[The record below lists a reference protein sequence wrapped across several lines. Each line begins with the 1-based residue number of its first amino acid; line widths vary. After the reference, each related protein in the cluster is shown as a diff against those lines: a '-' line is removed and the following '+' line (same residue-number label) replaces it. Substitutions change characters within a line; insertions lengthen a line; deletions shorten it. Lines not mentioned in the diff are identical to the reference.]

1 MRTDNI
7 KVKLTIPI
15 PFNKPDLNGV
25 VYSEQA
31 VENAVNNLQ
40 KDIPIIYRDNDGNG
54 EEKVIGTTIG
64 NSHIVTYDIENRV
77 YKVSIDG
84 EIFFGGTECIVNE
97 MEGNMVT
104 DFRIT
109 GIGLSK

>member
-7 KVKLTIPI
+7 KVTLTIPI
-15 PFNKPDLNGV
+15 PFNRPDLNGV

-40 KDIPIIYRDNDGNG
+40 RNIPIVYRDNDGNG
-54 EEKVIGTTIG
+54 EEKIIGTTTG
-64 NSHIVTYDIENRV
+64 NSHIVTYDIENKV
-77 YKVSIDG
+77 CKVSVNG
-84 EIFFGGTECIVNE
+84 EIFFGGTECVVNE
-97 MEGNMVT
+97 MEGNVVK

-109 GIGLSK
+109 GFGFSK

>member
-1 MRTDNI
+1 MRTENI

-31 VENAVNNLQ
+31 VEKAVNNLP
-40 KDIPIIYRDNDGNG
+40 KNIPIIYRDNDGNG
-54 EEKVIGTTIG
+54 EEKVIGTTTG

-77 YKVSIDG
+77 CKVSIDG
-84 EIFFGGTECIVNE
+84 EILFGGTECIVNS
-97 MEGNMVT
+97 MEDNVVT

>member
-1 MRTDNI
+1 MRTDSV
-7 KVKLTIPI
+7 KVTLTIPI
-15 PFNKPDLNGV
+15 PINKPDLNGV

-31 VENAVNNLQ
+31 VEKAVNNLQ
-40 KDIPIIYRDNDGNG
+40 KNIPIIYRDNDGNG
-54 EEKVIGTTIG
+54 EEKVIGITTG
-64 NSHIVTYDIENRV
+64 NSHIVTYDIENKV
-77 YKVSIDG
+77 CKVSIDG

-97 MEGNMVT
+97 MEGNVVT